1 VGGKR
6 EVGPGGHFRQGP
18 ISVRSTPEGPEPIS
32 RRVCQTGAAGTP
44 AGVCPAASSHR
55 SRRGVMD
62 RSLADREQLRT
73 NRLAV
78 LESEDLDEQERARQC
93 RIIEWEH
100 RRGIGEDV
108 DELLRR
114 EEGTWYTSTR
124 QRSLTRNIVA
134 YITGIYG

>member
-1 VGGKR
+1 
-6 EVGPGGHFRQGP
+6 
-18 ISVRSTPEGPEPIS
+18 
-32 RRVCQTGAAGTP
+32 
-44 AGVCPAASSHR
+44 
-55 SRRGVMD
+55 MD

-78 LESEDLDEQERARQC
+78 LESEELDEQERARQC

-114 EEGTWYTSTR
+114 EASAR

-134 YITGIYG
+134 YITGTYG

>member
-1 VGGKR
+1 
-6 EVGPGGHFRQGP
+6 
-18 ISVRSTPEGPEPIS
+18 
-32 RRVCQTGAAGTP
+32 
-44 AGVCPAASSHR
+44 
-55 SRRGVMD
+55 MD

-100 RRGIGEDV
+100 RRGVGEDV
-108 DELLRR
+108 EQLLRR